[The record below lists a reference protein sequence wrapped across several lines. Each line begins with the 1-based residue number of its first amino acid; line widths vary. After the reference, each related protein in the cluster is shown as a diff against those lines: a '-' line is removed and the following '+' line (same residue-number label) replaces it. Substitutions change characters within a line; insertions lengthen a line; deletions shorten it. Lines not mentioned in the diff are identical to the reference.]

1 MPRGASTEGP
11 RSPREGRGLQH
22 AGRAQRCSEGAGP
35 ARGRRLCTSGLP
47 ACLLRRAPGTAGCW
61 TPSKS
66 QRTGGRVVGPRSTTG
81 RPWLRKGR
89 RWSGGQ
95 PARPGETPPRAP
107 QEQPCPGAR
116 SSSRPPHPAAFP
128 LPRASRNL
136 PASTPHTWALVG
148 ISQGRL
154 LRPAGPDQKHVR
166 LESDTAG
173 TPISRAGD
181 TTSPHAAGQSWP
193 QDPQGAGAIQRS
205 RETEGPAWQKRQ
217 HSQHSEQAAPHYSL
231 THSVNRELPF
241 TGLVTDIIT
250 I

>member
-1 MPRGASTEGP
+1 MPQGASTEGP

-47 ACLLRRAPGTAGCW
+47 ARLLRRAPGTAGCW
-61 TPSKS
+61 TPRKS

-81 RPWLRKGR
+81 RPWLRKGCR
-89 RWSGGQ
+89 RCGG
-95 PARPGETPPRAP
+95 PAGQAREDSPPEPRRNSCAA
-107 QEQPCPGAR
+107 GAR
-116 SSSRPPHPAAFP
+116 SSSRPPRPAAFP
-128 LPRASRNL
+128 LPQASRNL
-136 PASTPHTWALVG
+136 PGSIPHTWALVG

-173 TPISRAGD
+173 TPVSRAGD
-181 TTSPHAAGQSWP
+181 STSPHAAGQSWP

-217 HSQHSEQAAPHYSL
+217 HGQHSE
-231 THSVNRELPF
+231 
-241 TGLVTDIIT
+241 
-250 I
+250 

>member
-47 ACLLRRAPGTAGCW
+47 ARLLRRAPGTAGCW
-61 TPSKS
+61 TPRKS

-81 RPWLRKGR
+81 RPWLRKGCR
-89 RWSGGQ
+89 RCGG
-95 PARPGETPPRAP
+95 PAGQAREDSPPEPRRNSCAA
-107 QEQPCPGAR
+107 GAR
-116 SSSRPPHPAAFP
+116 SSSRPPRPAAFP
-128 LPRASRNL
+128 LPQASRNL
-136 PASTPHTWALVG
+136 PGSIPHTWALVG

-173 TPISRAGD
+173 TP
-181 TTSPHAAGQSWP
+181 
-193 QDPQGAGAIQRS
+193 
-205 RETEGPAWQKRQ
+205 
-217 HSQHSEQAAPHYSL
+217 SL
-231 THSVNRELPF
+231 
-241 TGLVTDIIT
+241 GLVTAPARTQQGRAGPRIPRGQAPSRDREKQKGPRGRNASTASTASRRPLIIQLLT
-250 I
+250 L